1 MNSWLNITGR
11 RKITSADCETDW
23 GLTAPK
29 LMRRAVLTTG
39 VNSSA
44 IIALIRGIAELVV
57 AQIAKTEAASA
68 AIKRIEAMRVI
79 KLYLFCA
86 PSVDSIGDNLATN

>member
-11 RKITSADCETDW
+11 RNITSAECETDW

-29 LMRRAVLTTG
+29 LMRRAVLIAG

-44 IIALIRGIAELVV
+44 IIALIRGIAELTV
-57 AQIAKTEAASA
+57 AQIAKTEAVSA

-79 KLYLFCA
+79 KLYLFV
-86 PSVDSIGDNLATN
+86 PRLWIISGITLL